1 MVKQLGRPAE
11 RDGEGNK
18 ISKSLV
24 NVTIPTKLRDFLSD
38 NNINRSQ
45 LFTRVVTM
53 LYCHALCPKCYETNI
68 IDNIMAIRC
77 DNCDVVIKYHNCS
90 QCGEQYNKKNLVEA
104 IKGSSDFGCE
114 SCQHDERN
122 N

>member
-11 RDGEGNK
+11 RDSEGNK

-53 LYCHALCPKCYETNI
+53 LYCHLLCPKCYQTNI
-68 IDNIMAIRC
+68 MDNPMCIRC
-77 DNCDVVIKYHNCS
+77 DDCDIVIKYHNCS
-90 QCGEQYNKKNLVEA
+90 LCGEQYNKKNLVQA
-104 IKGSSDFGCE
+104 VKKSSDLGCQT
-114 SCQHDERN
+114 CQK
-122 N
+122 